1 MRKVRVLARDN
12 DVKIPNTSLSLFEII
27 NAYIETGQLA
37 PELIEDLFELS
48 DFLIDRLVIT
58 ESERFRNNY

>member
-12 DVKIPNTSLSLFEII
+12 DVKIPNTSLSLFEIK

-37 PELIEDLFELS
+37 PELTEDLFELS

>member
-12 DVKIPNTSLSLFEII
+12 DVKIPNTSLSLFEIK

-37 PELIEDLFELS
+37 PELIEDLFEVS

>member
-12 DVKIPNTSLSLFEII
+12 DVKIPNTSLSLFEIK